1 MSCEPTVFIVDD
13 DEAIVRSLTDVVEL
27 IGLKVKSFSSGSQ
40 FLKVYKPSCPACL
53 ILDVIMPDMS
63 GLELQKHLAAAGITL
78 PTIVITGHSDIRTAV
93 ESMKLGAIEFLEKPF
108 RVQEL
113 CENIQKAIKLDREK
127 WRRREQKH
135 KVDRRLE
142 NLTPA
147 EREVMD
153 LVVAGKT
160 NKIIATELD
169 LSIRAVED
177 RRARMM
183 KKLKIKSRAELLELV
198 LAAQFPANTLPRLDN
213 ISLALEERQPLSY
226 PT

>member
-1 MSCEPTVFIVDD
+1 MKREPTVFIVDD
-13 DEAIVRSLTDVVEL
+13 DEPIVRSLTDVIQL

-40 FLKVYKPSCPACL
+40 FLKSYKSSGPACL

-63 GLELQKHLAAAGITL
+63 GLELQKQMAAAGITL
-78 PTIVITGHSDIRTAV
+78 PTVIISGHSDVHTAV
-93 ESMKLGAIEFLEKPF
+93 EAMKLGAIEFLEKPF
-108 RVQEL
+108 RTQEL
-113 CENIQKAIKLDREK
+113 CDNIQKAIRLDEEK
-127 WRRREQKH
+127 WRVRELKN

-147 EREVMD
+147 ERGVMD

-160 NKIIATELD
+160 NKIIAADLD

-183 KKLKIKSRAELLELV
+183 RKLRVKSRAELLELIMT
-198 LAAQFPANTLPRLDN
+198 AQFPSNALSTLNSVSSPAETTN
-213 ISLALEERQPLSY
+213 PAK
-226 PT
+226 

>member
-1 MSCEPTVFIVDD
+1 MKREPTVFIVDD
-13 DEAIVRSLTDVVEL
+13 DEPVVRSLADVVEL
-27 IGLKVKSFSSGSQ
+27 IGLKVKSYTSGTQ
-40 FLKVYKPSCPACL
+40 FLKEYKSNGPACL
-53 ILDVIMPDMS
+53 ILDVIMPGMG
-63 GLELQKHLAAAGITL
+63 GLELQKQMAAAGIAL

-93 ESMKLGAIEFLEKPF
+93 EAMKLGAIEFLEKPF

-113 CENIQKAIKLDREK
+113 CDLIQKAIKIDEEK
-127 WRRREQKH
+127 WLRREQKY

-142 NLTPA
+142 NLTRA

-160 NKIIATELD
+160 NKMIADHLE

-183 KKLKIKSRAELLELV
+183 KKLRVKSRAELLEFV
-198 LAAQFPANTLPRLDN
+198 MAAQFPDNALPRLN
-213 ISLALEERQPLSY
+213 SPSPPLDT
-226 PT
+226 PVAIM

>member
-1 MSCEPTVFIVDD
+1 MKREPTVYIVDD
-13 DEAIVRSLTDVVEL
+13 DEPVVRSLTDVIEL

-40 FLKVYKPSCPACL
+40 FLKGYKPSGPACL

-78 PTIVITGHSDIRTAV
+78 PTVIISGHSDVRTAV
-93 ESMKLGAIEFLEKPF
+93 EAMKLGAIEFLEKPF
-108 RVQEL
+108 RIQEL
-113 CENIQKAIKLDREK
+113 CDNIQRAIRLDEEK
-127 WRRREQKH
+127 WRVRELKN
-135 KVDRRLE
+135 KVDRRME

-160 NKIIATELD
+160 NKMIAADLD

-183 KKLKIKSRAELLELV
+183 KKLRVKSRPELLELV
-198 LAAQFPANTLPRLDN
+198 MASQFHSSILPQPN
-213 ISLALEERQPLSY
+213 AFSL
-226 PT
+226 PTETMNPSR

>member
-1 MSCEPTVFIVDD
+1 MKREPTVFIVDD
-13 DEAIVRSLTDVVEL
+13 EEPIVRSLTEVFQL

-40 FLKVYKPSCPACL
+40 FLKSYKPGGPACL

-63 GLELQKHLAAAGITL
+63 GLELQKRMAAAGIAL
-78 PTIVITGHSDIRTAV
+78 PTVIISGHSDVRTAV
-93 ESMKLGAIEFLEKPF
+93 EAMKLGAIEFLEKPF
-108 RVQEL
+108 RIQEL
-113 CENIQKAIKLDREK
+113 CDNIQKAIRLDEEK
-127 WRRREQKH
+127 WRVRELKS

-153 LVVAGKT
+153 QVVAGKT
-160 NKIIATELD
+160 NKMIATDLD

-183 KKLKIKSRAELLELV
+183 RKLRVKSRAELLELIM
-198 LAAQFPANTLPRLDN
+198 AAQFPSNALSTPNAESSPAETANLTK
-213 ISLALEERQPLSY
+213 
-226 PT
+226 

>member
-1 MSCEPTVFIVDD
+1 MKREPTVFIVDD
-13 DEAIVRSLTDVVEL
+13 EESIVRSLTEVFQL

-40 FLKVYKPSCPACL
+40 FLKSYKPGGPACL

-63 GLELQKHLAAAGITL
+63 GLELQKHMAAAGIAL
-78 PTIVITGHSDIRTAV
+78 PTVIISGHSDVRTAV
-93 ESMKLGAIEFLEKPF
+93 EAMKLGAIEFLEKPF
-108 RVQEL
+108 RIQEL
-113 CENIQKAIKLDREK
+113 CDNIQKAIRLDEEK
-127 WRRREQKH
+127 WRVRELKS

-153 LVVAGKT
+153 QVVAGKT
-160 NKIIATELD
+160 NKMIATNLD

-183 KKLKIKSRAELLELV
+183 RKLRVKSRAELLELIMT
-198 LAAQFPANTLPRLDN
+198 AQFPSNALSAPNTVSSPAETMNL
-213 ISLALEERQPLSY
+213 
-226 PT
+226 TK